1 MADDEALIFQRSTAP
16 TDDECKFEM
25 DEASVAGLLTG
36 TNAMHGWW
44 LDSVDSNIQKHQKSI
59 HEK

>member
-36 TNAMHGWW
+36 TNAMHG
-44 LDSVDSNIQKHQKSI
+44 
-59 HEK
+59 